1 MGSRILLPVG
11 DLFSIVMKRHV
22 TMPTWLWLAFFSL
35 CRLAVERCL
44 QKYYRPCMLFSL
56 TEILLRRWPNG
67 MAIWQPR
74 RLRKSHG
81 SKLIT
86 ACGVFRLNSRLLGMT
101 VSREPMSTSSTM
113 SWTLLLFIGLLNGW
127 YVRSLEQLSVTPFLD
142 TAHSPSSHLLHVSFD
157 FPPLFI
163 HHSSPL
169 RHRHCPRIEQKK
181 KNDHTF
187 SFPFHLPKYIPK
199 KCYLNLLLTLLT
211 DILMPCTCTI

>member
-35 CRLAVERCL
+35 CHLALERCL

-56 TEILLRRWPNG
+56 TEILFRRWPNG
-67 MAIWQPR
+67 MAIWWPR

-81 SKLIT
+81 SKSIT
-86 ACGVFRLNSRLLGMT
+86 ACGVFCLNSRLLGMT
-101 VSREPMSTSSTM
+101 VSWEPM

-127 YVRSLEQLSVTPFLD
+127 YVRSLEQLSITPFLD
-142 TAHSPSSHLLHVSFD
+142 TAHLPSSHVSFD
-157 FPPLFI
+157 FLPLFI

-169 RHRHCPRIEQKK
+169 RHCHCPHIEQKK
-181 KNDHTF
+181 KNNPTF